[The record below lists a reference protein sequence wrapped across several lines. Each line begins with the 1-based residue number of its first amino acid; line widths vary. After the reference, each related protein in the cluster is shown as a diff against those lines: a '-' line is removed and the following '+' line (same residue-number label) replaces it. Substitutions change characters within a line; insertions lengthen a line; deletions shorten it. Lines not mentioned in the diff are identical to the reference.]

1 MEMDRGNISGTGG
14 GCLAFVEVCF
24 VARVAHGEIIG
35 ELGLRYDIFEV
46 FSLYPNTASDFG
58 RTRTGNLGLAYSTS

>member
-1 MEMDRGNISGTGG
+1 
-14 GCLAFVEVCF
+14 
-24 VARVAHGEIIG
+24 VARVAHGERIE

-58 RTRTGNLGLAYSTS
+58 RTRTGNLGLAYQISLSERKRLWLDQLLVT